1 MAEILPEVD
10 TSARIKV
17 IGVGGGGNSAVNR
30 MINAKMQ
37 GVEVV
42 VINTDAQALVHSHA
56 KNKIHI
62 GRETTRGLGA
72 GADPEV
78 GRRAAEESEKEIY
91 EAVKGADMV
100 FITLGE
106 GGGTGTGGAPFV
118 AAAAREAGALVV
130 AIVTKPFTF
139 EGERRRR
146 SAEAGIAEL
155 KDNVDTLITIPND
168 RLLQMIDR
176 KTSLVDAFGIVDEV
190 LQQGVQGIS
199 NLITIHGL
207 INLDFADVK
216 AIMSNAGSAL
226 MGIGRARG
234 DNRAVEAVRQ
244 AIDSPLLETSID
256 GARGVLL
263 NITGG
268 RGMTMHEIDEA
279 AQTITE
285 AAADDANIIFGAVLD
300 ESLEDDIQIT
310 VVATGFEDHDRA
322 QAVAVKP
329 VISSRPAPIVIP
341 EPQPVRAEVVPSVA
355 VPAPIVR
362 EVEIEAEPVRPHTV
376 HPPLSRPAPEPDDES
391 LFAPA
396 TVLPLGR
403 RPLIDERPKDLEP
416 EAVPPPP
423 RPEPTAPPRRFAP
436 LASIEPDD
444 NSVEPLPQT
453 SPSRPVASRP
463 APRHATPTPIDDEPV
478 LPAFAEEDDLPE
490 PVRHQPL
497 ADLGLT
503 DDDDLDVPAFI
514 RRKVE

>member
-30 MINAKMQ
+30 MIDSKLQ
-37 GVEVV
+37 GVEFV
-42 VINTDAQALVHSHA
+42 VINTDAQALLHA
-56 KNKIHI
+56 KAPSKIHI

-91 EAVKGADMV
+91 EAVKGADMI

-106 GGGTGTGGAPFV
+106 GGGTGTGAAPLI

-146 SAEAGIAEL
+146 SADAGIVEL
-155 KDNVDTLITIPND
+155 KENVDTLITIPND

-199 NLITIHGL
+199 SLITVHGL

-226 MGIGRARG
+226 MGIGRASG
-234 DNRAVEAVRQ
+234 DNRAVEAARQ
-244 AIDSPLLETSID
+244 AIDSPLLETSIE
-256 GARGVLL
+256 GARGVLF

-268 RGMTMHEIDEA
+268 RNMTMHEIDEA
-279 AQTITE
+279 AKTVTD
-285 AAADDANIIFGAVLD
+285 AVDPDANIIFGAVLD
-300 ESLEDDIQIT
+300 DQLDDDLQIT
-310 VVATGFEDHDRA
+310 VVATGFDALKRAVQEPATREREVPVKSVVRDREP
-322 QAVAVKP
+322 VAP
-329 VISSRPAPIVIP
+329 PIPAPVRMP
-341 EPQPVRAEVVPSVA
+341 EPEPVLPYTPQVVPAPRQPFINEPPRVAPEPEVVPIEM
-355 VPAPIVR
+355 PR
-362 EVEIEAEPVRPHTV
+362 VEA
-376 HPPLSRPAPEPDDES
+376 
-391 LFAPA
+391 
-396 TVLPLGR
+396 
-403 RPLIDERPKDLEP
+403 
-416 EAVPPPP
+416 
-423 RPEPTAPPRRFAP
+423 APPRRFAP
-436 LASIEPDD
+436 LASIEPADD
-444 NSVEPLPQT
+444 SPAVKANDSDPAYEDKIEEPKVVHHG
-453 SPSRPVASRP
+453 RVADHSSGM
-463 APRHATPTPIDDEPV
+463 
-478 LPAFAEEDDLPE
+478 
-490 PVRHQPL
+490 PL
-497 ADLGLT
+497 

>member
-17 IGVGGGGNSAVNR
+17 IGIGGGGGSAINR
-30 MINAKMQ
+30 MIEANMP
-37 GVEVV
+37 GVEFL
-42 VINTDAQALVHSHA
+42 VINTDAQALVHA
-56 KNKIHI
+56 KAGHKIHI

-78 GRRAAEESEKEIY
+78 GRKAAEESEKEVY

-106 GGGTGTGGAPFV
+106 GGGTGTGAAPLV
-118 AAAAREAGALVV
+118 ASAAREAGALVV

-146 SAEAGIAEL
+146 SAESGILEL

-234 DNRAVEAVRQ
+234 DNRAVEAARQ
-244 AIDSPLLETSID
+244 AIDSPLLETSIE
-256 GARGVLL
+256 GARGVLF

-268 RGMTMHEIDEA
+268 RNMTMHEIDEA
-279 AQTITE
+279 AKTVTDAVDPE
-285 AAADDANIIFGAVLD
+285 ANIIFGAVLD
-300 ESLEDDIQIT
+300 DSLEDDLQIT
-310 VVATGFEDHDRA
+310 VVATGFDNSPRESVDR
-322 QAVAVKP
+322 
-329 VISSRPAPIVIP
+329 
-341 EPQPVRAEVVPSVA
+341 
-355 VPAPIVR
+355 VR
-362 EVEIEAEPVRPHTV
+362 EVRTAPRVIHHEPEVVEVEEVVELEPVFSQPVMPNPRQPFINERPQTAV
-376 HPPLSRPAPEPDDES
+376 EPE
-391 LFAPA
+391 
-396 TVLPLGR
+396 VLPL
-403 RPLIDERPKDLEP
+403 PTAEP
-416 EAVPPPP
+416 EVV
-423 RPEPTAPPRRFAP
+423 APPRRFAP
-436 LASIEPDD
+436 LASIEPED
-444 NSVEPLPQT
+444 NDLEEQPDHD
-453 SPSRPVASRP
+453 
-463 APRHATPTPIDDEPV
+463 RHGAKS
-478 LPAFAEEDDLPE
+478 AR
-490 PVRHQPL
+490 VRHDDSQDLLSSKASKDEVAAEAFSRQPL
-497 ADLGLT
+497 ADLGL
-503 DDDDLDVPAFI
+503 DDDLDVPAFI

>member
-17 IGVGGGGNSAVNR
+17 IGVGGGGGSAINR
-30 MINAKMQ
+30 MIEAKMQ
-37 GVEVV
+37 GVEFS
-42 VINTDAQALVHSHA
+42 VINTDAQALVHA
-56 KNKIHI
+56 KAPSKIHI

-78 GRRAAEESEKEIY
+78 GRKAAEESEQEIY

-106 GGGTGTGGAPFV
+106 GGGTGTGSAPYI

-130 AIVTKPFTF
+130 GIVTKPFTF

-146 SAEAGIAEL
+146 SAESGIREL
-155 KDNVDTLITIPND
+155 KENVDTLITIPND

-226 MGIGRARG
+226 MGIGRAKG
-234 DNRAVEAVRQ
+234 DNRAVEAARQ
-244 AIDSPLLETSID
+244 AIDSPLLETSIE
-256 GARGVLL
+256 GARGVLF

-268 RGMTMHEIDEA
+268 RNMTMHEIDEA
-279 AQTITE
+279 AKTVTDAVDPE
-285 AAADDANIIFGAVLD
+285 ANIIFGAVLD
-300 ESLEDDIQIT
+300 DSLEDDILIT
-310 VVATGFEDHDRA
+310 VVATGFDNTPRDAPRQVSSARPEHSVSTP
-322 QAVAVKP
+322 VAVTKP
-329 VISSRPAPIVIP
+329 EPRPEPVRVVEPEPEFEPDP
-341 EPQPVRAEVVPSVA
+341 EPQPIFTRPTVVPT
-355 VPAPIVR
+355 VR
-362 EVEIEAEPVRPHTV
+362 QPFINERPQTEFEPE
-376 HPPLSRPAPEPDDES
+376 L
-391 LFAPA
+391 
-396 TVLPLGR
+396 VLP
-403 RPLIDERPKDLEP
+403 ESEP
-416 EAVPPPP
+416 EHV
-423 RPEPTAPPRRFAP
+423 APPRRFAP

-444 NSVEPLPQT
+444 ND
-453 SPSRPVASRP
+453 VAKESKISKLDDRK
-463 APRHATPTPIDDEPV
+463 ARYEDDDEPV
-478 LPAFAEEDDLPE
+478 LQAFDEPTERPARKLQALSDFGVE
-490 PVRHQPL
+490 
-497 ADLGLT
+497 
-503 DDDDLDVPAFI
+503 DDDLDVPAFI

>member
-30 MINAKMQ
+30 MIEAKMQ
-37 GVEVV
+37 GVEFV
-42 VINTDAQALVHSHA
+42 VINTDAQALLHSKAH
-56 KNKIHI
+56 NKIHI

-146 SAEAGIAEL
+146 SADRGIIEL
-155 KDNVDTLITIPND
+155 KETVDTLITIPND

-216 AIMSNAGSAL
+216 AIMANAGSAL
-226 MGIGRARG
+226 MGIGRAKG
-234 DNRAVEAVRQ
+234 DNRATEAARQ
-244 AIDSPLLETSID
+244 AIDSPLLETSIE
-256 GARGVLL
+256 GARGVLF

-268 RGMTMHEIDEA
+268 RSMTMHEIDEA
-279 AQTITE
+279 AKTITE
-285 AAADDANIIFGAVLD
+285 AVASDANIIFGAVLD
-300 ESLEDDIQIT
+300 DALEDDIQIT
-310 VVATGFEDHDRA
+310 VVATGFDSNHAER
-322 QAVAVKP
+322 QVEVKTAP
-329 VISSRPAPIVIP
+329 RLHRPEPMPAPM
-341 EPQPVRAEVVPSVA
+341 
-355 VPAPIVR
+355 PAP
-362 EVEIEAEPVRPHTV
+362 APAPMPTPTYMA
-376 HPPLSRPAPEPDDES
+376 PPPPPPAPAPEPEPEEPEPVFTS
-391 LFAPA
+391 PVVMPV
-396 TVLPLGR
+396 TR
-403 RPLIDERPKDLEP
+403 QPLINERPQVEP
-416 EAVPPPP
+416 ELDVVPIK
-423 RPEPTAPPRRFAP
+423 RYEPENPAPPRRFAS
-436 LASIEPDD
+436 LASIEP
-444 NSVEPLPQT
+444 
-453 SPSRPVASRP
+453 
-463 APRHATPTPIDDEPV
+463 
-478 LPAFAEEDDLPE
+478 EEMPE
-490 PVRHQPL
+490 PEEPAYEEPEETSIPINTRQSQPL
-497 ADLGLT
+497 ADVGMA

-514 RRKVE
+514 RRKVD

>member
-30 MINAKMQ
+30 MIDAKML
-37 GVEVV
+37 GVEFV
-42 VINTDAQALVHSHA
+42 VINTDAQALLHSRA
-56 KNKIHI
+56 KYKIHI

-72 GADPEV
+72 GADPDV

-106 GGGTGTGGAPFV
+106 GGGTGTGGAPYV

-146 SAEAGIAEL
+146 SAESGIADL

-176 KTSLVDAFGIVDEV
+176 KTSLVDAFSIVDEV

-226 MGIGRARG
+226 MGIGRAKG
-234 DNRAVEAVRQ
+234 DNRAVEAARQ
-244 AIDSPLLETSID
+244 AIDSPLLETSIE
-256 GARGVLL
+256 GARGVLF
-263 NITGG
+263 NISGG
-268 RGMTMHEIDEA
+268 RNMTMHEIDEA
-279 AQTITE
+279 AKTITE
-285 AAADDANIIFGAVLD
+285 AVATDANIIFGAVL
-300 ESLEDDIQIT
+300 EEALEDDIQIT
-310 VVATGFEDHDRA
+310 VVATGFDNASREREVIVTAPVH
-322 QAVAVKP
+322 QAP
-329 VISSRPAPIVIP
+329 VVTAEP
-341 EPQPVRAEVVPSVA
+341 EPEPE
-355 VPAPIVR
+355 
-362 EVEIEAEPVRPHTV
+362 EVEPEPVFAT
-376 HPPLSRPAPEPDDES
+376 PAVMP
-391 LFAPA
+391 
-396 TVLPLGR
+396 VQR
-403 RPLIDERPKDLEP
+403 KPLINERPQTEPEP
-416 EAVPPPP
+416 EAVLPYQ
-423 RPEPTAPPRRFAP
+423 PEPEVTAPPRRFAP

-444 NSVEPLPQT
+444 NEEPEVSHGRSHHTEPKKPEVLMADYEEP
-453 SPSRPVASRP
+453 P
-463 APRHATPTPIDDEPV
+463 APAVSRS
-478 LPAFAEEDDLPE
+478 
-490 PVRHQPL
+490 RQPL
-497 ADLGLT
+497 VDLGVA

>member
-17 IGVGGGGNSAVNR
+17 IGIGGGGGSAINR
-30 MINAKMQ
+30 MIDAKMQ
-37 GVEVV
+37 GVEFS
-42 VINTDAQALVHSHA
+42 VINTDAQALVHA
-56 KNKIHI
+56 KAPSKIHI

-78 GRRAAEESEKEIY
+78 GRKAAEESEQEIY

-106 GGGTGTGGAPFV
+106 GGGTGTGSAPYI

-130 AIVTKPFTF
+130 GIVTKPFTF

-146 SAEAGIAEL
+146 SAEAGIREL

-226 MGIGRARG
+226 MGIGRAKG
-234 DNRAVEAVRQ
+234 DNRAVEAARQ
-244 AIDSPLLETSID
+244 AIDSPLLETSIE
-256 GARGVLL
+256 GARGVLF

-268 RGMTMHEIDEA
+268 RNMTMHEIDEA
-279 AQTITE
+279 AKTVTDAVDPE
-285 AAADDANIIFGAVLD
+285 ANIIFGAVLD
-300 ESLEDDIQIT
+300 DSLEDDILIT
-310 VVATGFEDHDRA
+310 VVATGFDNTPKELRGQFHSNRSE
-322 QAVAVKP
+322 QAAGTPV
-329 VISSRPAPIVIP
+329 VISRQQPELEEELEPESEP
-341 EPQPVRAEVVPSVA
+341 EPQPIFPRPAVVPT
-355 VPAPIVR
+355 VR
-362 EVEIEAEPVRPHTV
+362 QPFINERPQTE
-376 HPPLSRPAPEPDDES
+376 PEPDVV
-391 LFAPA
+391 FPA
-396 TVLPLGR
+396 H
-403 RPLIDERPKDLEP
+403 EP
-416 EAVPPPP
+416 ESAV
-423 RPEPTAPPRRFAP
+423 PPRRFQP

-444 NSVEPLPQT
+444 NDRAHQAKRPLH
-453 SPSRPVASRP
+453 A
-463 APRHATPTPIDDEPV
+463 APHKAHHSEDDEPV
-478 LPAFAEEDDLPE
+478 LPAFDEPE
-490 PVRHQPL
+490 ASFARKLPL
-497 ADLGLT
+497 ADLGI